1 MASPFISTAN
11 ARLPVALIAG
21 PTASGKS
28 ALAVALAKT
37 LKNGIVVNADASQV
51 YADLRILS
59 ARPTDE
65 EMEGVPH
72 RLFGHIDAAD
82 AHNAVRWADE
92 ARTVIADAHAAGQI
106 PILVGGTGLHMRT
119 LLQGIAPVPEI
130 DPDIRE
136 AVRALPVADAHAAL
150 AAADPDAAAR
160 LNPADTTRV
169 ARALEVVRSTG
180 RTLADW
186 QRAIAGGIADEIA
199 LAPLILLPPREW
211 LRDRCDA
218 RLVQMFDH
226 GAIEEAEALLARGL
240 DPDLPAMR
248 AIGVPQ
254 IASHLRGDITRAEA
268 LEQTQAATRQYA
280 KRQYTWFRNQPPA
293 DWPRHAESL
302 NNDSIN
308 QLVIILRDRL
318 LTG

>member
-1 MASPFISTAN
+1 M
-11 ARLPVALIAG
+11 ALIAG

-28 ALAVALAKT
+28 ALAVMLAKSLSET
-37 LKNGIVVNADASQV
+37 GSGALVVNADASQV

-65 EMEGVPH
+65 EMAGIPH
-72 RLFGHIDAAD
+72 RLFGHIDAGD

-92 ARTVIADAHAAGQI
+92 ARAIIAQAHEGGQV

-119 LLQGIAPVPEI
+119 LLHGIAPVPEI

-136 AVRALPVADAHAAL
+136 AVRALPVAAAHAAL

-180 RTLADW
+180 RTLTDW
-186 QRAIAGGIADEIA
+186 QQAIAGGIAGQIA
-199 LAPLILLPPREW
+199 LAPLILLPPRDW
-211 LRDRCDA
+211 LRARCDD
-218 RLVQMFDH
+218 RLVQMFGH
-226 GAIEEAEALLARGL
+226 GAIEEVEALLARNL

-254 IASHLRGDITRAEA
+254 IASHLRGDMTRAEA
-268 LEQTQAATRQYA
+268 LDLTQAATRQYA

-293 DWPRHAESL
+293 DWPRHIESL
-302 NNDSIN
+302 NVDSIN
-308 QLVIILRDRL
+308 ILAIKLRHEL

>member
-1 MASPFISTAN
+1 M
-11 ARLPVALIAG
+11 
-21 PTASGKS
+21 
-28 ALAVALAKT
+28 LAKSLSET
-37 LKNGIVVNADASQV
+37 GRDAIVVNADASQV
-51 YADLRILS
+51 YADLRVLS

-65 EMEGVPH
+65 EMEGIPH
-72 RLFGHIDAAD
+72 RLFGHIDAAE
-82 AHNAVRWADE
+82 AHNAGRWADE
-92 ARTVIADAHAAGQI
+92 ARAVIADAHAAGQI

-119 LLQGIAPVPEI
+119 LLDGIAPVPEI

-186 QRAIAGGIADEIA
+186 QRAIAGGIADQIA
-199 LAPLILLPPREW
+199 LAPLVLLPPRDW
-211 LRDRCDA
+211 LRDRCDD

-226 GAIEEAEALLARGL
+226 GAIEEAETLLARGL

-248 AIGVPQ
+248 AIGMPQ
-254 IASHLRGDITRAEA
+254 IADHLRGDISRAEA

-293 DWPRHAESL
+293 DWPRYTESL
-302 NNDSIN
+302 NNDSID
-308 QLVIILRDRL
+308 QLAIILRDRL

>member
-1 MASPFISTAN
+1 M
-11 ARLPVALIAG
+11 ALIAG

-28 ALAVALAKT
+28 ALAVMLAKSLSET
-37 LKNGIVVNADASQV
+37 GSGALVVNADASQV

-65 EMEGVPH
+65 EMTGIPH
-72 RLFGHIDAAD
+72 RLFGHIDAGD

-92 ARTVIADAHAAGQI
+92 ARAIIAQAHEGGQV

-119 LLQGIAPVPEI
+119 LLHGIAPVPEI

-136 AVRALPVADAHAAL
+136 AVRALPVAAAHAAL

-180 RTLADW
+180 RTLTDW
-186 QRAIAGGIADEIA
+186 QQAIAGGIAGQIA
-199 LAPLILLPPREW
+199 LAPLVLLPPRDW
-211 LRDRCDA
+211 LRDRCDT
-218 RLVQMFDH
+218 RLVQMFGH
-226 GAIEEAEALLARGL
+226 GAIEEVEALLARNL

-254 IASHLRGDITRAEA
+254 IASHLRGDTTRAEA
-268 LEQTQAATRQYA
+268 LDLTQAATRQYA

-293 DWPRHAESL
+293 DWPRHIESL
-302 NNDSIN
+302 NVDSIN
-308 QLVIILRDRL
+308 ILAIKLRHEL

>member
-1 MASPFISTAN
+1 M
-11 ARLPVALIAG
+11 ALIAG

-28 ALAVALAKT
+28 ALAVALAK
-37 LKNGIVVNADASQV
+37 LLGNGIVVNADASQV

-59 ARPTDE
+59 ARPTDA

-72 RLFGHIDAAD
+72 RLFGHIDAAE

-92 ARTVIADAHAAGQI
+92 ARDVIAEAHAEGKV

-119 LLQGIAPVPEI
+119 LLQGIAPVPAI

-186 QRAIAGGIADEIA
+186 QRAIAGGIADQIA
-199 LAPLILLPPREW
+199 LAPLILLPPRDW

-218 RLVQMFDH
+218 RLVQMFER
-226 GAIEEAEALLARGL
+226 GAVEEAEALLARDL

-254 IASHLRGDITRAEA
+254 IADHLRGDITRAEA

-293 DWPRHAESL
+293 DWPRHLESL

-308 QLVIILRDRL
+308 QLAIILRDRL

>member
-1 MASPFISTAN
+1 M
-11 ARLPVALIAG
+11 
-21 PTASGKS
+21 
-28 ALAVALAKT
+28 LAKSLSET
-37 LKNGIVVNADASQV
+37 GRDAIVVNADASQV
-51 YADLRILS
+51 YADLRVLS

-65 EMEGVPH
+65 EMEGIPH

-92 ARTVIADAHAAGQI
+92 ARTVVADAHAAGQI

-199 LAPLILLPPREW
+199 LAPLVLLPPRDW
-211 LRDRCDA
+211 LRDRCDD

-226 GAIEEAEALLARGL
+226 GAIEEAETLLARGL

-248 AIGVPQ
+248 AIGMPQ
-254 IASHLRGDITRAEA
+254 IADHLRGDISRAEA

-293 DWPRHAESL
+293 DWPRYTESL
-302 NNDSIN
+302 NNDSID
-308 QLVIILRDRL
+308 QLAIILRDRL

>member
-1 MASPFISTAN
+1 M
-11 ARLPVALIAG
+11 ALIAG

-28 ALAVALAKT
+28 ALAVMLAKSLSET
-37 LKNGIVVNADASQV
+37 GSGALVVNADASQV

-65 EMEGVPH
+65 EMAGIPH
-72 RLFGHIDAAD
+72 RLFGHIDAAE

-92 ARTVIADAHAAGQI
+92 ARAIIAQAHEGGQV

-119 LLQGIAPVPEI
+119 LLHGIAPVPEI

-136 AVRALPVADAHAAL
+136 AVRALPVAAAHAAL

-180 RTLADW
+180 RTLTDW
-186 QRAIAGGIADEIA
+186 QQAIAGGIAGQIA
-199 LAPLILLPPREW
+199 LAPLILLPPRDW
-211 LRDRCDA
+211 LRDRCDT
-218 RLVQMFDH
+218 RLIQMFGH
-226 GAIEEAEALLARGL
+226 GAIEEVEALLTRNL

-254 IASHLRGDITRAEA
+254 IASHLRGDTTRAEA
-268 LEQTQAATRQYA
+268 LDLTQAATRQYA

-293 DWPRHAESL
+293 DWPRHIESL
-302 NNDSIN
+302 NVDSIN
-308 QLVIILRDRL
+308 ILAIKLRHEL

>member
-1 MASPFISTAN
+1 M
-11 ARLPVALIAG
+11 ALIAG

-72 RLFGHIDAAD
+72 RLFGHIDASD

-92 ARTVIADAHAAGQI
+92 ARAVIADAHAAGQI

-186 QRAIAGGIADEIA
+186 QRAIAGGIADQIA
-199 LAPLILLPPREW
+199 LAPLVLLPPRDW
-211 LRDRCDA
+211 LRDRCDD

-226 GAIEEAEALLARGL
+226 GAIEEAETLLARSL

-248 AIGVPQ
+248 AIGMPQ
-254 IASHLRGDITRAEA
+254 IADHLRGDISRAEA

-293 DWPRHAESL
+293 DWPRYTESL
-302 NNDSIN
+302 NNDSID
-308 QLVIILRDRL
+308 QLAIILRDRL

>member
-1 MASPFISTAN
+1 M
-11 ARLPVALIAG
+11 ALIAG

-28 ALAVALAKT
+28 ALAVALAKSLSET
-37 LKNGIVVNADASQV
+37 GSGAIVVNADASQV
-51 YADLRILS
+51 YADLHILS
-59 ARPTDE
+59 ARPSAE
-65 EMEGVPH
+65 EMDGVPH
-72 RLFGHIDAAD
+72 RLFGHIDAAE

-92 ARTVIADAHAAGQI
+92 ARDVIAEAHTEGKV

-119 LLQGIAPVPEI
+119 LLHGIAPVPEI

-160 LNPADTTRV
+160 LNAADTTRV

-180 RTLADW
+180 RTLTDW
-186 QRAIAGGIADEIA
+186 QKAIEGGIADHIA
-199 LAPLILLPPREW
+199 LAPLVLLPPRDW
-211 LRDRCDA
+211 LRGRCDT
-218 RLVQMFDH
+218 RLVQMFDS
-226 GAIEEAEALLARGL
+226 GAVEEAEALIARNL

-254 IASHLRGDITRAEA
+254 IASHLRADITRAEA
-268 LEQTQAATRQYA
+268 LDLTQAATRQYA

-293 DWPRHAESL
+293 DWPRHAELL
-302 NNDSIN
+302 NIDSVKE
-308 QLVIILRDRL
+308 LAIILRDKL

>member
-1 MASPFISTAN
+1 
-11 ARLPVALIAG
+11 
-21 PTASGKS
+21 
-28 ALAVALAKT
+28 LAVALAKSLSET
-37 LKNGIVVNADASQV
+37 GRDAIVVNADASQV
-51 YADLRILS
+51 YADLKILS
-59 ARPTDE
+59 ARPTDA
-65 EMEGVPH
+65 EMDGIAH
-72 RLFGHIDAAD
+72 RLFGHIDAAE
-82 AHNAVRWADE
+82 AHNAVRWAEE
-92 ARTVIADAHAAGQI
+92 ARAVIAEAHAAKRI

-119 LLQGIAPVPEI
+119 LLSGIAPVPEI

-150 AAADPDAAAR
+150 TAADPDAAAR
-160 LNPADTTRV
+160 LNAADTTRV

-186 QRAIAGGIADEIA
+186 QRAIAGGIADHIA
-199 LAPLILLPPREW
+199 LAPLILLPPRDW

-218 RLVQMFDH
+218 RLVQMFES
-226 GAIEEAEALLARGL
+226 GAVEEAEALLARNL

-254 IASHLRGDITRAEA
+254 IASHIRGEISRAEA

-293 DWPRHAESL
+293 DWPRHTESL
-302 NNDSIN
+302 NIDYTSE
-308 QLVIILRDRL
+308 LAIILRDKL

>member
-1 MASPFISTAN
+1 M
-11 ARLPVALIAG
+11 ALIAG

-28 ALAVALAKT
+28 ALAVMLAKSLSET
-37 LKNGIVVNADASQV
+37 GRAAIVVNADASQV
-51 YADLRILS
+51 YTDLKILS
-59 ARPTDE
+59 ARPTDA
-65 EMEGVPH
+65 EMEGIPH
-72 RLFGHIDAAD
+72 HLFGHIDAAE

-92 ARTVIADAHAAGQI
+92 ARAVIAEAHAAGQV

-119 LLQGIAPVPEI
+119 LLNGIAPVPEI
-130 DPDIRE
+130 APAIRE

-150 AAADPDAAAR
+150 TEADPEAAAR

-186 QRAIAGGIADEIA
+186 QQAIAGGIADEIA
-199 LAPLILLPPREW
+199 LAPLILLPPRDW
-211 LRDRCDA
+211 LRERCDL
-218 RLVQMFDH
+218 RLVQMFDR
-226 GAIEEAEALLARGL
+226 GAVEEAEALLARGL
-240 DPDLPAMR
+240 NPDLPAMR

-254 IASHLRGDITRAEA
+254 IASYLRGDISRAEA

-293 DWPRHAESL
+293 DWPRHTESL
-302 NNDSIN
+302 NIDSIKE
-308 QLVIILRDRL
+308 LAIILRDRL